1 MLRNNERWPEAFG
14 FKIGGKAPV
23 VIISVQDNS
32 IAERAGLQ
40 AGDQILELNG
50 ENVQALTKDQIVLL
64 ARRSTRVPPALA
76 VISRIRTFD
85 LRRRRGRFGFTV
97 RGSGPV
103 FVHNVEPKSPAF
115 TVGMRTGDLVLKVN
129 GVSVRHANA
138 EQVQQVVEACG
149 PIVSVVLIAGAQ
161 SIGEMDKK
169 GKSGTSSAKYRRAR
183 DFYLQMNYYL
193 PGDNVKKGRLIKALN
208 KYARDRHIEHLCKAL
223 VGILQTHIERKLLRE
238 IRFLIPNKHK
248 PQFDV
253 MVGMNSELKRPHH
266 PVSAM
271 PFDSLSRSSTTD
283 DFDSGESAQFRT
295 WSSASSFQSQY
306 SNQKR
311 GINADPPR
319 SVPIKRGGPGAGFG
333 FTLTGNA
340 PVCVRLVDKGSPAA
354 QARLK
359 PGDHILEINGLN
371 VRNKTH
377 AHVVELLKG
386 SGSQPTLLVQWRP
399 MSALKNHSS
408 ASSISSRSV
417 TFDAED
423 NRPGSALSRSSTLRT
438 DQLVSR
444 RPREDPQMVKILARE
459 FKIHMNRLFTSG
471 EQKYIKQCLMD
482 YRRDRDVEK
491 LLGSI
496 EPVLDDPDK
505 LHILH
510 YMSSL
515 LPEIEQLAFDREAAR
530 VFSRRAESKPSC
542 VAYLWFLTL
551 CSLLTHLSGIPVV
564 SHKFGLR
571 YDGPVIEACLD
582 QTLPERCRLFFCP
595 YFRTLSE
602 YFHKMPEYVPNISQM
617 MFLNCSDGPLPSVNT
632 NDADVID
639 VLYRV
644 QGMKL
649 TDVPRE
655 RNLIGGSG
663 KTRKNLIGGSS
674 KTRKTSLVA
683 RERREKTS
691 LDARVR
697 REKTLLVAQAS
708 ETSQRALKRE
718 KPYWWLGK
726 ARKKLIGDSALS
738 NYPDEEWPT
747 QGARSRWNN
756 NSSGADLDMVPVRD
770 NSRNGVMM
778 NGSDHDEDDDEELDL
793 GLEELADALLEEDRK
808 KAAAQMQTQ
817 AQVHSSGPRRARPGS
832 TGEPGITATMSEDS
846 REAPEGGFESISGSP
861 GGSSTEA
868 GTGPSR
874 EELERDLES
883 RKKEVNQYKKIINE
897 QQQELA
903 KSRPLDGEDSGSQP
917 SKPSFSNDL
926 ASAVKA
932 RNKDDEDEKAS
943 KSEAATPPPPPPP
956 GGAGPPPPPP
966 PPPPGLPAPPPPPGL
981 PGVDGPDGGRMQL
994 KRVNWEKL
1002 SGVGLENTVWAQ
1014 LGRNERLDNVIE
1026 FMELDQNFST
1036 IQQTKEKEPKKPEK
1050 PQVLGPKKAYNIL
1063 HKVDNIMS
1071 MFCSKLL
1078 KYKYFADDVSKMDIA
1093 DIFSFEITPPYRKT
1107 VPYFLLFCTA
1117 LLHSHV
1123 LLNVKKRLKA
1133 MLFRAQFDDKCD
1145 EVKPDLEAV
1154 IDAAAELRTSD
1165 KLQRVLELVLMTGN
1179 YMNKGNTRIAG
1190 AQAFKISYL
1199 TKLNTTKTTDNKS
1212 TLLNF
1217 LVQKIE
1223 ERCPELLDVKDDL
1236 RTVPIA
1242 AKVSGQLLATEVQDL
1257 SRRMKGIKDDLI
1269 SFQALASQ
1277 KEEDR
1282 FTEVVINIITSSLTK
1297 CQNIIEETEGKLEEL
1312 LDLQKK
1318 MNEDFRDVVK
1328 FFGEKDSKMTTEEFF
1343 GIFAAFLVHFNMA
1356 VNHNI
1361 TKKKLQE
1368 EQAKREER
1376 NKLFKELKQRKIS
1389 VDEEVEQAK
1398 DELMKSLDARR
1409 PKSNDQA
1416 TTISPTTAITSE
1428 NQANGLS
1435 NQPSRYDQG
1444 QLSTRIVVSKSPR
1457 EELVCKDSSQALSQ
1471 SPSLKPIKPVNP
1483 VKPESSK
1490 PEVPVS
1496 PREFFARKESN
1507 QSITLPRSPPK
1518 PVNRA
1523 VDSPKPEVPVS
1534 PREFFAR
1541 QDSAQRIG
1549 QSSSPPKPVKP
1560 STKPVVPVKPVKPPS
1575 PIKPKPPIPS
1585 SKPARRGSGSNNNSD
1600 DAGVGIYSEVS
1611 PTRNNEINYQRQK
1624 ETNPDIPLSI
1634 GGASIDTSPQNF
1646 KNNKSAFQSGT
1657 SSGKPPYVY
1666 AKPDMSKKTPK
1677 PVKPALKEKAEPSP
1691 PPPPRLYEDEPT
1703 SPNVDPGPP
1712 TFKPPDP
1719 PTAAKTLPSSIKSST
1734 QPIKSSTQ
1742 SSKRSQSEY
1751 QDTGP
1756 PNFKPPPPPGSHK
1769 HGSLPL
1775 PLEDPLIKGRFTPPP
1790 EFQSDGNTMGYTEV
1804 FPKVSPK
1811 SNDHSGQHS
1820 EVVPHPMITPYSSVD
1835 VASSTPPPAN
1845 FDNDYEEVVVRKKPT
1860 KPTPYK
1866 PTGSKAEEFG
1876 VPPLFSRG
1884 FSEDVQSPDE
1894 DSSYEVTSPRFPQTP
1909 LSPKLASAQILTN
1922 DDDSSIKR
1930 SYRPPTPPARYR
1942 ARDDTPEQQ
1951 PPPPPRTTSVRD
1963 DTDIDKII
1971 SKALSKELK
1980 PDLDDIPVRDIHPT
1994 VNNKPYLPVKPPLP
2008 VKPDVS
2014 STKRSQPKIGS
2025 SALLPKSFGVPRDR
2039 SPSNEKPS
2047 YGPTN
2052 GWSYTSGKPTQ
2063 ERRDSLEGI
2072 EIVPPPPPS
2081 DVIETRVGDLRD
2093 ELRPINL
2100 PSASNPSPVPPPPP
2114 SVPPPSLPLDGM
2126 DFHGMDPA
2134 EIPKGLVNG
2143 FELSSY
2149 GSDEDDF
2156 TPPPPLPPGD
2166 GYEFQGVPPPPMEF
2180 VKERMKPLVPPLRKQ
2195 R

>member
-103 FVHNVEPKSPAF
+103 FVNDVEPRSPAF

-193 PGDNVKKGRLIKALN
+193 PGDSVKKGRLIKALN

-283 DFDSGESAQFRT
+283 DFDFGESAQFRT

-306 SNQKR
+306 SNQKG

-340 PVCVRLVDKGSPAA
+340 PVCVRSVDKGSPAA

-510 YMSSL
+510 YLSSL

-530 VFSRRAESKPSC
+530 VFSRRAE
-542 VAYLWFLTL
+542 
-551 CSLLTHLSGIPVV
+551 
-564 SHKFGLR
+564 
-571 YDGPVIEACLD
+571 
-582 QTLPERCRLFFCP
+582 
-595 YFRTLSE
+595 
-602 YFHKMPEYVPNISQM
+602 N
-617 MFLNCSDGPLPSVNT
+617 GPLPSVNT

-655 RNLIGGSG
+655 RNLIGG
-663 KTRKNLIGGSS
+663 
-674 KTRKTSLVA
+674 
-683 RERREKTS
+683 
-691 LDARVR
+691 
-697 REKTLLVAQAS
+697 
-708 ETSQRALKRE
+708 
-718 KPYWWLGK
+718 
-726 ARKKLIGDSALS
+726 SALS

-778 NGSDHDEDDDEELDL
+778 NGGDHDGDDDEELDL

-832 TGEPGITATMSEDS
+832 TGEPGITATTSEDS
-846 REAPEGGFESISGSP
+846 REAPGGFESISGSP

-943 KSEAATPPPPPPP
+943 KSEAAKPPPPPPP

-1050 PQVLGPKKAYNIL
+1050 PQVLGPKKAYNISIL
-1063 HKVDNIMS
+1063 LGHLKKSAEEIKEAIMQ
-1071 MFCSKLL
+1071 MDDSKLNEAHLRQLLMYAPDSTELL
-1078 KYKYFADDVSKMDIA
+1078 KYKYFADDVSKMDVA
-1093 DIFSFEITPPYRKT
+1093 DIFSFEMSK
-1107 VPYFLLFCTA
+1107 VPYY
-1117 LLHSHV
+1117 
-1123 LLNVKKRLKA
+1123 NQRLKA

-1282 FTEVVINIITSSLTK
+1282 FTEVVI
-1297 CQNIIEETEGKLEEL
+1297 NIIEETEGKLEEL

-1507 QSITLPRSPPK
+1507 QSTTLPRSPPK

-1523 VDSPKPEVPVS
+1523 VDSQKSEVPVS

-1600 DAGVGIYSEVS
+1600 DAGVGIYSEAS

-1866 PTGSKAEEFG
+1866 PTESKAEEFV

-1994 VNNKPYLPVKPPLP
+1994 VNNKPYSPVKPPLP

-2025 SALLPKSFGVPRDR
+2025 SALLPKAFGVPRDR

-2126 DFHGMDPA
+2126 DFHGMDSA
-2134 EIPKGLVNG
+2134 EIQKGLVNG

-2180 VKERMKPLVPPLRKQ
+2180 VEERMKPLVPPLRKQ